1 MVDLDQLSEDV
12 SEGEDIVLQSPQPQ
26 LDIDSNEN
34 VEDESEVEEGSE
46 EEGDMP
52 FSHPLLCLRAPF
64 LAP

>member
-1 MVDLDQLSEDV
+1 MYQLSEDV

-46 EEGDMP
+46 EEGGHAFFPTP
-52 FSHPLLCLRAPF
+52 FF
-64 LAP
+64 V